1 MKRTLIAV
9 ATLIGLASAAN
20 AATLT
25 VVADQANYLVG
36 DTITLTVTG
45 DTQGGTALLVFGR
58 LLFDAPVAA
67 YSTGAPNQNALLA
80 FGGAL
85 PWVTGPLSCGA
96 ASCEMMN
103 QISPVVGQ
111 AVTSSVPL
119 IATVSFLATAVGT
132 SNVNWDTNQAGG
144 FGLDFFGLNDAA
156 GTTINVIP
164 EPTTAALLG
173 LGMLGLAVAGRRR
186 A

>member
-20 AATLT
+20 AATLS
-25 VVADQANYLVG
+25 VVADQSSYLVG

-45 DTQGGTALLVFGR
+45 DSQAAQDIFIFGR
-58 LLFDAPVAA
+58 LLFDNPAVAA
-67 YSTGAPNQNALLA
+67 IATGAPTQNTLLA
-80 FGGAL
+80 FGSV
-85 PWVTGPLSCGA
+85 PWVASGLLCDSSSCQ
-96 ASCEMMN
+96 MMN
-103 QISPVVGQ
+103 QLSAFGTNPAPASNLLV
-111 AVTSSVPL
+111 
-119 IATVSFLATAVGT
+119 ATVSFVATAPGSSSV
-132 SNVNWDTNQAGG
+132 SWDTNLAGG
-144 FGLDFFGLNDAA
+144 FQLAFFGLSDAP

-173 LGMLGLAVAGRRR
+173 LGLLGLAISGRRR